1 MQGLKDRFAFTETW
15 QRNLLVLWFG
25 TFMTG
30 IGSSLIAPFISLY
43 VDSLAD
49 LSKSE
54 LSLWSGSIFASNFLM
69 MAIVS
74 PLWGRLADK
83 YGRKPM
89 LLRAAAG
96 MAITIF
102 LMGFVTAPWQLLALR
117 LLMGLFSGFTS
128 NSIALMA
135 ISTPKEKSGVVMSTL
150 STGNVAGTLIGPL
163 VGGLVVTF
171 AGYRATFWITGVVMA
186 FVFLLAWRFVRE
198 HFTKTDAKVK
208 VGGLKDVL
216 TRVQHPAM
224 IWSMLLTTLV
234 VLMTNQ
240 SIAPVLTLF
249 IREITPNTLNVNV
262 MSGIIASAPG
272 IVTLIMAPLLGRLG
286 DRIGQQRIL
295 GVGLLV
301 SLVIFILTIFVKD
314 VWLLLVL
321 RLLIGVSDAA
331 IIPSV
336 QAILAK
342 NAPADVTGRIFSY
355 NQSAQSI
362 GAVAGPVIGSAVAAV
377 FDYRFV
383 FLAAAIFVVINLFN
397 YRQTTKKV

>member
-1 MQGLKDRFAFTETW
+1 MQGLKNRFAFNETW

-54 LSLWSGSIFASNFLM
+54 LSLWSGAIFASNFLM

-135 ISTPKEKSGVVMSTL
+135 ISTPKEKSGIVMSTL

-186 FVFLLAWRFVRE
+186 LVFLLAWGFVKE
-198 HFTKTDAKVK
+198 HFTKADAKVK
-208 VGGLKDVL
+208 IGGLKDVM
-216 TRVQHPAM
+216 TRVQHPAI

-249 IREITPNTLNVNV
+249 IREITPTTLNVNV

-272 IVTLIMAPLLGRLG
+272 IVTLVMAPVLGRLG

-301 SLVIFILTIFVKD
+301 SLVIFVLTIFVKD
-314 VWLLLVL
+314 VWVLLVL

-362 GAVAGPVIGSAVAAV
+362 GAVAGPLIGSAVAAV

-383 FLAAAIFVVINLFN
+383 FLAAAIFVVINLVN